1 MTISIELASKFKEMF
16 GATPRLFRAPGRV
29 NLIGEHTDYND
40 GFVMPAAIQLSTFAA
55 VAPRN
60 DRRVRIYSLA
70 LAALAEFD
78 LDEPSPAPR
87 HDWSDYV
94 RGVTVALEKVGH
106 SLTGADMMLHG
117 DLPMGSGLSA
127 SASLEVSTAYAFCK
141 ISGVTIGLTD
151 LAVTCQRAENEFVG
165 MRCGI
170 MDQFVSCNGVPDCAL
185 LLDCRS
191 LTARPVPID
200 PRARLL
206 ICDTMV
212 HHALANSEYNLRRM
226 ECERAVSILSRSIE
240 GISSLREI
248 TSDQLVRYEE
258 ELPEP
263 IFQRARHVVSENER
277 TLQAAVALDIGDLAE
292 CGRLM
297 NESHSS
303 LRDDFEVS
311 CAELDLMVDLARKVD
326 GVFGS
331 RMTGG
336 GFGGC
341 TVSLVDANCAARFQE
356 SVGEAYRKATGL
368 TPSIFCCVP
377 SPGVGEV
384 FL

>member
-151 LAVTCQRAENEFVG
+151 LATTCQRAENEFVG
-165 MRCGI
+165 MRCGV
-170 MDQFVSCNGVPDCAL
+170 MDQFVSCNGVP
-185 LLDCRS
+185 
-191 LTARPVPID
+191 
-200 PRARLL
+200 
-206 ICDTMV
+206 
-212 HHALANSEYNLRRM
+212 
-226 ECERAVSILSRSIE
+226 
-240 GISSLREI
+240 
-248 TSDQLVRYEE
+248 
-258 ELPEP
+258 
-263 IFQRARHVVSENER
+263 
-277 TLQAAVALDIGDLAE
+277 
-292 CGRLM
+292 
-297 NESHSS
+297 
-303 LRDDFEVS
+303 
-311 CAELDLMVDLARKVD
+311 
-326 GVFGS
+326 
-331 RMTGG
+331 
-336 GFGGC
+336 
-341 TVSLVDANCAARFQE
+341 
-356 SVGEAYRKATGL
+356 
-368 TPSIFCCVP
+368 
-377 SPGVGEV
+377 
-384 FL
+384 